1 MAWAMMVRGERFKEP
16 KLWHAALS
24 RGVLSFRSEAR
35 RHRAVK
41 RRKFISLL
49 GAATAVW
56 PLAAHAQQSE
66 LRRIG
71 VLQPFPKDS
80 PEKVR
85 IEAFLK
91 ELQRLGWTDGRNVQ
105 IEYRRQTSDLRKAA
119 MELVAL
125 SPDVILVSTT
135 PAVSAMQTATQTIP
149 VVFTQVADPV
159 SAGIVASLAKPGGN
173 ITGFMV
179 FDYEIAAKWL
189 ELLKEIAPNVTRVGV
204 IRDPAVTASIGQLA
218 AIQSAARL
226 SRVEVI
232 PLGGRDSKDIER
244 TVTEFAR
251 GPNCGLIAVGSPLII
266 NNSNLIIS
274 LAARHRLPATY
285 PWRSSVTAGGLIGY
299 GPDPIDA
306 HRQAA
311 GYVDRILKGERP
323 ADLPVQ
329 APVKYEL
336 VINVKTA
343 RALGLTVPPSLLALA
358 DEVIE

>member
-1 MAWAMMVRGERFKEP
+1 MHFDRM
-16 KLWHAALS
+16 
-24 RGVLSFRSEAR
+24 R
-35 RHRAVK
+35 RRE
-41 RRKFISLL
+41 FITLL
-49 GAATAVW
+49 GGAVVSW
-56 PLAAHAQQSE
+56 PLAVQAQQSE

-71 VLQPFPKDS
+71 VLQPFPKDM

-91 ELQRLGWTDGRNVQ
+91 ELQRLGWTDGRNLQ
-105 IEYRRQTSDLRKAA
+105 IEYRWQASDLRKAA

-125 SPDVILVSTT
+125 SPDVILVSST
-135 PAVSAMQTATQTIP
+135 PAVTAMQTATQTIP

-226 SRVEVI
+226 SRAEVI
-232 PLGGRDSKDIER
+232 PLGGQDSKDIER

-251 GPNCGLIAVGSPLII
+251 GSNCGLIVVASPLIN

-285 PWRSSVTAGGLIGY
+285 PWRSFVTAGGLISY
-299 GPDPIDA
+299 GPDAIDA

-311 GYVDRILKGERP
+311 GYVDRILKGEKP
-323 ADLPVQ
+323 PDLPVQ
-329 APVKYEL
+329 APTKYEL
-336 VINVKTA
+336 VINLKTA
-343 RALGLTVPPSLLALA
+343 KTLGIELPSTLLARA

>member
-1 MAWAMMVRGERFKEP
+1 
-16 KLWHAALS
+16 
-24 RGVLSFRSEAR
+24 
-35 RHRAVK
+35 VK
-41 RRKFISLL
+41 RREFMMLV
-49 GAATAVW
+49 GATATL
-56 PLAAHAQQSE
+56 PLAARAQQRE

-71 VLQPFPKDS
+71 VLQPFPKDG

-91 ELQRLGWTDGRNVQ
+91 ELQRLGWTDGRNLQ
-105 IEYRRQTSDLRKAA
+105 IEYRWQTSDLRKAA

-125 SPDVILVSTT
+125 SPDVILVSST

-179 FDYEIAAKWL
+179 FDYEYAAKWF
-189 ELLKEIAPNVTRVGV
+189 ELLKEIAPNVIRVGA

-226 SRVEVI
+226 SRTEVI
-232 PLGGRDSKDIER
+232 PLGGQDSKDIER

-251 GPNCGLIAVGSPLII
+251 GSNCGLIVVASPLIN

-285 PWRSSVTAGGLIGY
+285 PWRSFVTAGGLISY
-299 GPDPIDA
+299 GPDAIDA

-329 APVKYEL
+329 APTKYEL
-336 VINVKTA
+336 AINLKTA
-343 RALGLTVPPSLLALA
+343 KALGLTVPDSLLARA